1 MGDPELYRGEQVLLR
16 TPGVYIKSIPFEG
29 ILTNMRIILVD
40 RAKNI
45 LPTKEVAYDMI
56 QEAEIGENAI
66 GDLILTL
73 TVQTAT
79 GENRQMILTF
89 SQREGGNRMR
99 ERDEWVRI
107 IQDGVSAARGA
118 ASYQAPPAPQR
129 VQAKRVAEPEAYERP
144 APAPQEPVLSP
155 GIVFCSKCGNRV
167 LAGSAFCNKCGTPIV
182 APAQPARQAPPP
194 VQAPAYEPPAP
205 KVSPESFRTTQ
216 PQAPRPAVPLQQK
229 PAAKKKGFLSGLF
242 GGKKKQAAP
251 APRPMPS
258 EAMPRRS
265 RLPVKKI
272 LVAGVAVIV
281 VIAVLAIGALVVLP
295 MLSSGGSDT
304 SGSSGSSG
312 SSGGSL
318 FGGSSGSTSGT
329 LTNTGVA
336 SITVKETTAP
346 TVPVTGVWV
355 LMDYVGSY
363 SGKYGMTS
371 DLQTL
376 DSSGSRLFEIV
387 NASGTVQVIAEK
399 KDSSTKHELSAAI
412 YKDGKLLKSG
422 STKDSYGK
430 VSISAD
436 TGISPVS
443 TATTTA
449 AAGNTTTTVKTTAT
463 TKTTAKTTTKST

>member
-16 TPGVYIKSIPFEG
+16 TPGVYVKSIPFEG

-45 LPTKEVAYDMI
+45 LPTKEVAYEMI

-129 VQAKRVAEPEAYERP
+129 VQPKQVAEPEAYERP
-144 APAPQEPVLSP
+144 APAPQEPASSP

-205 KVSPESFRTTQ
+205 KVSPESFRTTK

-229 PAAKKKGFLSGLF
+229 PAKKGLLSGLF
-242 GGKKKQAAP
+242 GSGKKKQAAP
-251 APRPMPS
+251 APRPIPA

-265 RLPVKKI
+265 GLPMKKI
-272 LVAGVAVIV
+272 LIAGVAIIV
-281 VIAVLAIGALVVLP
+281 VIAVLAIGALVVYP
-295 MLSSGGSDT
+295 MISSGVSEG
-304 SGSSGSSG
+304 GEPSSGSSG
-312 SSGGSL
+312 SSEGSL
-318 FGGSSGSTSGT
+318 FGGGSSSGTSST

-346 TVPVTGVWV
+346 TVPVTGVWIV
-355 LMDYVGSY
+355 MDYIGSY
-363 SGKYGMTS
+363 SGKYGMTT
-371 DLQTL
+371 DLQKL
-376 DSSGSRLFEIV
+376 DSSGSRLFEVV
-387 NASGTVQVIAEK
+387 NATGTVQVIAEK
-399 KDSSTKHELSAAI
+399 KDSSTKHELTASI

-422 STKDSYGK
+422 STKESYGK

-436 TGISPVS
+436 TGISAVS
-443 TATTTA
+443 IETTTA
-449 AAGNTTTTVKTTAT
+449 AAGTTTTTVKTTVT
-463 TKTTAKTTTKST
+463 TKTTT

>member
-1 MGDPELYRGEQVLLR
+1 MGDPELYRGEQVLLV
-16 TPGVYIKSIPFEG
+16 TPGVYVKSIPFEG
-29 ILTNMRIILVD
+29 ILTNMRILLVD

-45 LPTKEVAYDMI
+45 LPTKEVAYEMI

-107 IQDGVSAARGA
+107 IQDGVSAARST
-118 ASYQAPPAPQR
+118 ASYPAPPAPQR
-129 VQAKRVAEPEAYERP
+129 VQPKRAIEPEAYEQP
-144 APAPQEPVLSP
+144 APSQGEPAP

-194 VQAPAYEPPAP
+194 VQAPAYQPPAP

-216 PQAPRPAVPLQQK
+216 PKAPRPAVPLQQK
-229 PAAKKKGFLSGLF
+229 PAKKGFLSGLLG

-251 APRPMPS
+251 ASRPMPS

-265 RLPVKKI
+265 PFPLKKV

-281 VIAVLAIGALVVLP
+281 VIAVLAIGALVVYP
-295 MLSSGGSDT
+295 MISSGMPEGSE
-304 SGSSGSSG
+304 SPSGSSG

-318 FGGSSGSTSGT
+318 FGGSDSGSSGT

-355 LMDYVGSY
+355 LMDYIGSY

-371 DLQTL
+371 DLQKL
-376 DSSGSRLFEIV
+376 DSSGSRLFEVV
-387 NASGTVQVIAEK
+387 NASGTVQVVAEK

-436 TGISPVS
+436 TGASAVS
-443 TATTTA
+443 AETTTA
-449 AAGNTTTTVKTTAT
+449 ATGTTTTTTKTTAT
-463 TKTTAKTTTKST
+463 TKATT

>member
-45 LPTKEVAYDMI
+45 LPTKEVAYEMI
-56 QEAEIGENAI
+56 QEAEIGANAI
-66 GDLILTL
+66 GDYILTL

-89 SQREGGNRMR
+89 SQREGGDRLR
-99 ERDEWVRI
+99 DRDEWVRI
-107 IQDGVSAARGA
+107 IQDGVSAARSA

-129 VQAKRVAEPEAYERP
+129 VPAKRVAEPEEEYVRP
-144 APAPQEPVLSP
+144 APVAPQEPASSSP

-167 LAGSAFCNKCGTPIV
+167 LAGSAFCNKCGSPIV

-194 VQAPAYEPPAP
+194 VQAPVYEQPAP
-205 KVSPESFRTTQ
+205 RVPAEAPRAAQ
-216 PQAPRPAVPLQQK
+216 PQSPRPAAPVQK

-242 GGKKKQAAP
+242 GGRKKQAAP
-251 APRPMPS
+251 APRPAAP
-258 EAMPRRS
+258 APRPRRS
-265 RLPVKKI
+265 RLPGKKV
-272 LVAGVAVIV
+272 LLAGVAVIV
-281 VIAVLAIGALVVLP
+281 IIAVLAVGALVVLP
-295 MLSSGGSDT
+295 MISSGLFEGDGS
-304 SGSSGSSG
+304 SSGSSM
-312 SSGGSL
+312 GSL
-318 FGGSSGSTSGT
+318 FGDSGSASSGT

-355 LMDYVGSY
+355 LMDYIGSY

-387 NASGTVQVIAEK
+387 NATGTIQVVAEK
-399 KDSSTKHELSAAI
+399 KDSSTKHELTASI

-436 TGISPVS
+436 TGISAVS
-443 TATTTA
+443 AATTTA
-449 AAGNTTTTVKTTAT
+449 AAGNTTTTAKTTVT
-463 TKTTAKTTTKST
+463 TKTTTKST

>member
-1 MGDPELYRGEQVLLR
+1 MGDPELYRGEQVLLV
-16 TPGVYIKSIPFEG
+16 TPGVYVKSIPFEG
-29 ILTNMRIILVD
+29 ILTNMRILLVD

-45 LPTKEVAYDMI
+45 LPTKEVAYEMI

-99 ERDEWVRI
+99 ERDDWVRI
-107 IQDGVSAARGA
+107 IQDGVSSARST

-129 VQAKRVAEPEAYERP
+129 VQPKRAAEPEAYEQP
-144 APAPQEPVLSP
+144 APAQGEPVP

-194 VQAPAYEPPAP
+194 VQAPAYQPPAP

-216 PQAPRPAVPLQQK
+216 PHAPRPAVPLQQK
-229 PAAKKKGFLSGLF
+229 PVKKGFLSGLF
-242 GGKKKQAAP
+242 GGGKKKQAAP
-251 APRPMPS
+251 APRPAPES
-258 EAMPRRS
+258 RPRRS
-265 RLPVKKI
+265 PFPLKKV
-272 LVAGVAVIV
+272 LLAGVAVIV
-281 VIAVLAIGALVVLP
+281 VIAVLAIGALVVYP
-295 MLSSGGSDT
+295 MISSGVSETGEPS
-304 SGSSGSSG
+304 SSSSGSN
-312 SSGGSL
+312 GGSL
-318 FGGSSGSTSGT
+318 FSGSDSGSSSTLS
-329 LTNTGVA
+329 NTGVA

-355 LMDYVGSY
+355 LMDYIGSY
-363 SGKYGMTS
+363 SGKYGMSS
-371 DLQTL
+371 DLQKL
-376 DSSGSRLFEIV
+376 DSSGSRLFEVV
-387 NASGTVQVIAEK
+387 NASGTVQVIVEK

-436 TGISPVS
+436 TGSAVS
-443 TATTTA
+443 AETTTA

-463 TKTTAKTTTKST
+463 TKATT